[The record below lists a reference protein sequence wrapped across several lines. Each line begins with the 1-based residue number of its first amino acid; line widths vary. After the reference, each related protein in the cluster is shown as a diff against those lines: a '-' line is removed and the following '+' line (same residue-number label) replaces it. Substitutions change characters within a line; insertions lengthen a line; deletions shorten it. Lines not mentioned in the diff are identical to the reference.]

1 MTSINSPRPSPSPS
15 TSRTLSANA
24 LQDPLQDHPPITAAD
39 LPGLLDSLG
48 IKPESTSSD
57 GKPTYKLDRQE
68 LGMLLRNPAVKS
80 DMASSVMAMMD
91 SSGPIIIELEPQDA
105 AIIGYYLGR
114 QETAPGFDGDSNAP
128 VVAFKE
134 LIKQFADQE
143 DGEHYQRQMQYFYNA
158 GKKLE
163 NDMPMFVRPGGGR

>member
-1 MTSINSPRPSPSPS
+1 MIGINSPRPPPTPS

-24 LQDPLQDHPPITAAD
+24 LDPLQEYPSITAAD

-48 IKPESTSSD
+48 IKPDSISD
-57 GKPTYKLDRQE
+57 GKPTYKLDREE
-68 LGMLLRNPAVKS
+68 LGMLLKNPAVKS
-80 DMASSVMAMMD
+80 DMASFVMAMMD
-91 SSGPIIIELEPQDA
+91 PDPSGPIIELEPDAA

-114 QETAPGFDGDSNAP
+114 QETLPGFDGDSNAP

-143 DGEHYQRQMQYFYNA
+143 DGEHYQRQMQYFYND

-163 NDMPMFVRPGGGR
+163 NDMPMFNWPGRGR